1 MGCLD
6 YGRDRKEP
14 PSSEMCSLPRPIALL
29 FAPPPAPLA
38 LFALFAL
45 FALPFASLAACLVP
59 FPFAVAVVV

>member
-14 PSSEMCSLPRPIALL
+14 PSSEMSSLPRPIALL
-29 FAPPPAPLA
+29 FAPPPAPL
-38 LFALFAL
+38 ALFAL